1 MGCFTGMKYRGENMR
16 SPEQLTEYLRLVS
29 ALETSIYNQE
39 RICKGGKETLAERKS
54 FLYSGEYPRTRLPV
68 PEKKQMQ
75 HQKLPYIIFWT
86 VIVLG
91 CLVECILVWRKAP
104 LSSVLSVGFA
114 VLVILFTGLI
124 VKTETDYRRTYR
136 DLVEKYR
143 DHLPGSGGAPGH
155 PRMPHIRTGKG
166 GQKKASPEETETATR
181 LRSALSEMNDALHHS
196 KRLLAGLYDRDL
208 IPPKYRNPV
217 VMTTIYEY
225 FSAGRVSSLT
235 GEKGAFRLYE
245 TELRQN
251 IISDNLHEISRDPER
266 IRAHQPMLY
275 SALETGNRTLRN
287 ITSGTGHGAGI
298 AEDAELLAGITA
310 YVAGLPRE
318 SAAAWADLK

>member
-1 MGCFTGMKYRGENMR
+1 
-16 SPEQLTEYLRLVS
+16 
-29 ALETSIYNQE
+29 
-39 RICKGGKETLAERKS
+39 
-54 FLYSGEYPRTRLPV
+54 
-68 PEKKQMQ
+68 
-75 HQKLPYIIFWT
+75 
-86 VIVLG
+86 
-91 CLVECILVWRKAP
+91 
-104 LSSVLSVGFA
+104 
-114 VLVILFTGLI
+114 
-124 VKTETDYRRTYR
+124 
-136 DLVEKYR
+136 
-143 DHLPGSGGAPGH
+143 
-155 PRMPHIRTGKG
+155 
-166 GQKKASPEETETATR
+166 
-181 LRSALSEMNDALHHS
+181 MNDALHHS